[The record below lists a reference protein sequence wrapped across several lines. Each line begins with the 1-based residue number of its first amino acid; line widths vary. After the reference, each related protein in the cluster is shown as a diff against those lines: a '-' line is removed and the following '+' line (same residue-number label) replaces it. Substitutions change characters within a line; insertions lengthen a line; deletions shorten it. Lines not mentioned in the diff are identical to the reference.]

1 MGRGGKNLILGIAI
15 GAVGVLLG
23 LRIKQVREQEDPD
36 AIMQNL
42 TDQLEAIERNF
53 DHLKRHKST

>member
-15 GAVGVLLG
+15 GAVGVLLA
-23 LRIKQVREQEDPD
+23 LRIKQVREDQDPD
-36 AIMQNL
+36 AVLENL

-53 DHLKRHKST
+53 EHLKKRAG